1 MNIYQTTRVHLYSF
15 ESTGL
20 LFGRFPGVLFQM
32 RPENNLITEH
42 PSRVL
47 RRQAGPARGGRGV
60 LVLLFFLLLT
70 DRPRARGR
78 PPRMFNGCRVRKK
91 AQKNGA

>member
-1 MNIYQTTRVHLYSF
+1 
-15 ESTGL
+15 
-20 LFGRFPGVLFQM
+20 M

-91 AQKNGA
+91 AQKNVEIGA